1 MSSESQTLESELIAI
16 INTLG
21 DLSWK
26 DRAREED
33 RAITLV
39 KNISSED
46 ALVWLM
52 SSEKFDLI
60 KSHYTGR
67 SWWARSFFSRVRG
80 EMILKNLSNADLI
93 LKKSTCNDARL
104 KILSEGYY
112 SDVKLID
119 YVAKRSSGDLLLF
132 CAKICST
139 RTLKKIKDA
148 RNKELMSIVYE
159 RLGPVECLDDMID
172 DKYAKN
178 RRLGYQYAP
187 FGYEK
192 LNEKTSEIAR
202 GPTYFLIKKISK
214 EYLPMLLA
222 NRNLEQGS
230 WVSKAMQERMDSEV

>member
-1 MSSESQTLESELIAI
+1 MSNESRSLELELSAI
-16 INTLG
+16 LSSLA
-21 DLSWK
+21 DLSWRERQK
-26 DRAREED
+26 EEERGLALAR
-33 RAITLV
+33 
-39 KNISSED
+39 KISGED
-46 ALVWLM
+46 ALEWLM
-52 SSEKFDLI
+52 SSEKFDFI
-60 KSHYTGR
+60 SSACTGR
-67 SWWARSFFSRVRG
+67 LWWVRSFLSRLRD
-80 EMILKNLSNADLI
+80 EMILKNLSNVDLI

-104 KILSEGYY
+104 KILSEGCY
-112 SDVKLID
+112 SDIKLID

-139 RTLKKIKDA
+139 RTLKKIKDKN
-148 RNKELMSIVYE
+148 NKQLMSIVYE

-178 RRLGYQYAP
+178 RTLGYQYAP

-222 NRNLEQGS
+222 NRNLKQGS
-230 WVSKAMQERMDSEV
+230 WVSRAMQERMDREV

>member
-1 MSSESQTLESELIAI
+1 MSSESQNLESELIAI
-16 INTLG
+16 INTLD
-21 DLSWK
+21 DLSWR
-26 DRAREED
+26 DREKEED

-39 KNISSED
+39 KKISSED
-46 ALVWLM
+46 ALAWLM
-52 SSEKFDLI
+52 SSEKFDLM

-67 SWWARSFFSRVRG
+67 SWWARSFLSRVRG

-93 LKKSTCNDARL
+93 LKKSTCNDVRL

-148 RNKELMSIVYE
+148 KNKELMSIVYE

-230 WVSKAMQERMDSEV
+230 WISKAMQERMDSEV

>member
-1 MSSESQTLESELIAI
+1 MSNESRSLELELSAI
-16 INTLG
+16 LNSLA
-21 DLSWK
+21 DLSWRERTRK
-26 DRAREED
+26 EEKGLTLAR
-33 RAITLV
+33 
-39 KNISSED
+39 KISSEE
-46 ALVWLM
+46 ALDWLM
-52 SSEKFDLI
+52 SGEKFDFI
-60 KSHYTGR
+60 RSRYPGR
-67 SWWARSFFSRVRG
+67 HWWANNFISRLRD
-80 EMILKNLSNADLI
+80 EMILKNLPNVDLI
-93 LKKSTCNDARL
+93 LKKSTCNDTRL

-112 SDVKLID
+112 SDIKLID

-139 RTLKKIKDA
+139 RTLKKIKDKN
-148 RNKELMSIVYE
+148 NKQLMSIVYE

-178 RRLGYQYAP
+178 RTLGYQYAP

-222 NRNLEQGS
+222 NRNLKQGS
-230 WVSKAMQERMDSEV
+230 WVSKAMQERMDREV